1 MALTLNAEQKSIY
14 DIFSG
19 KTHYYIPPYQRPYS
33 WQIQHCRELFE
44 DLKREFYNEEK
55 EGYFLGNIVLAWSA
69 EERTRY
75 EVIDGQQ
82 RLTTL
87 LLLLKVILAFDSENS
102 DIKNAIWLIDNR
114 TKEIIGE
121 RLQFSDYVEKGS
133 LYQEVLDLDLNSEL
147 CEEDIDEKNLFMQ
160 NICYF
165 YKEIK
170 ALSEYEKVE
179 RFVDFLL
186 YDVSILPIETGD
198 STVGKARE
206 KALKIFET
214 INNRGLNLSN
224 ADIFKARL
232 YEEAINELEEEKF
245 IELWN
250 RFERNVNETKYSID
264 DVFYIYMYIIRG
276 QEGIRSRELNIRDFF
291 MEESYSPFIRLKY
304 DSLINEITRI
314 VYSIKFFE
322 EAKVNPNKYG
332 EVTKWLQIIN
342 EYTDESLSSG
352 KKIKGGDISLS
363 SFIVIVQ
370 LSFISLEDKE
380 KIVTFLKKLIKYLS
394 LMITFNDVSY
404 FVPSIIYNRELI
416 EEEVLNNVVSKELF
430 FFRNDRMK
438 IILSNYLN
446 ENQKPIYP
454 YYFKEVFT
462 NKTITDTL
470 FQGNILNMVMLN
482 SDVKEDI
489 SLEENIK
496 LLEESGIE
504 DNVKLAKDLKKIPN
518 MKFLDK
524 ILIGT
529 ILKKQEKIRNKRMK
543 RFFKDED

>member
-69 EERTRY
+69 EEKNRF

-133 LYQEVLDLDLNSEL
+133 LYQEVLDLDLSSEL

-186 YDVSILPIETGD
+186 YDVSLLPIETGD
-198 STVGKARE
+198 STSGKARE

-232 YEEAINELEEEKF
+232 YEEAINELEEDKF
-245 IELWN
+245 IDLWN
-250 RFERNVNETKYSID
+250 KFERNVNETKYSID

-276 QEGIRSRELNIRDFF
+276 QKGIIGRELNIRDFF
-291 MEESYSPFIRLKY
+291 MEERDSPFKNIKY
-304 DSLINEITRI
+304 DEIINDIIRI

-322 EAKVNPNKYG
+322 EVRINPAKYG
-332 EVTKWLQIIN
+332 ELTKWFQIIN
-342 EYTDESLSSG
+342 EYKDNPYLKEKIILKIPKSLLLA
-352 KKIKGGDISLS
+352 II
-363 SFIVIVQ
+363 Q
-370 LSFISLEDKE
+370 LSFISLEDIE
-380 KIVTFLKKLIKYLS
+380 KIISFFKKIIKYLS
-394 LMITFNDVSY
+394 LSLDSSKITLILTNM
-404 FVPSIIYNRELI
+404 IYNDEIISSRIFHDTRLEFFYG
-416 EEEVLNNVVSKELF
+416 NN
-430 FFRNDRMK
+430 RMK

-446 ENQKPIYP
+446 KNQKAIYP
-454 YYFKEVFT
+454 YYFKEIFT
-462 NKTITDTL
+462 NKIVTDFDNTK
-470 FQGNILNMVMLN
+470 NIIILN
-482 SDVKEDI
+482 SDVKDDVT
-489 SLEENIK
+489 LEENIK
-496 LLEESGIE
+496 LLKESRIE
-504 DNVKLAKDLKKIPN
+504 DNIKLAKRLNKIPN
-518 MKFLDK
+518 LKFVDK
-524 ILIGT
+524 MIVGH
-529 ILKKQEKIRNKRMK
+529 ILKEEDKNRNEKIE
-543 RFFKDED
+543 RFLKNED

>member
-69 EERTRY
+69 EEKNRF

-87 LLLLKVILAFDSENS
+87 LLLLKVILSFDSENS

-133 LYQEVLDLDLNSEL
+133 LYQEVLDLDLSSEL
-147 CEEDIDEKNLFMQ
+147 CEEEIDEKNLFMQ

-170 ALSEYEKVE
+170 ALNEYEKIE
-179 RFVDFLL
+179 KFVDFLL
-186 YDVSILPIETGD
+186 YDVSLLPIETGD
-198 STVGKARE
+198 STSGKARE

-232 YEEAINELEEEKF
+232 YEEALNELEEDKF

-250 RFERNVNETKYSID
+250 QFERNVNETKYSID
-264 DVFYIYMYIIRG
+264 DVFYIYMHIIRG

-291 MEESYSPFIRLKY
+291 MEESYSPFITFRYDEILYAVLKVVH
-304 DSLINEITRI
+304 LIN
-314 VYSIKFFE
+314 FFE
-322 EAKVNPNKYG
+322 DVMINPMKYG
-332 EVTKWLQIIN
+332 ELTKWFQIIG
-342 EYTDESLSSG
+342 EYNNREIILFHEPLLLLAIPIIKLYFLDLNNYEEIILNF
-352 KKIKGGDISLS
+352 KIM
-363 SFIVIVQ
+363 
-370 LSFISLEDKE
+370 
-380 KIVTFLKKLIKYLS
+380 IKYLLKRSIKSEYLYS
-394 LMITFNDVSY
+394 LISKMVHNENIKYYNDINVFTMSY
-404 FVPSIIYNRELI
+404 DENE
-416 EEEVLNNVVSKELF
+416 
-430 FFRNDRMK
+430 RMK
-438 IILSNYLN
+438 FLLNFYLN
-446 ENQKPIYP
+446 ENQKAIYP
-454 YYFKEVFT
+454 YYFKEIYSNDIKNRYMIVIEFYIPDDFSV
-462 NKTITDTL
+462 KDTL
-470 FQGNILNMVMLN
+470 KVLEMSNI
-482 SDVKEDI
+482 K
-489 SLEENIK
+489 ENIH
-496 LLEESGIE
+496 L
-504 DNVKLAKDLKKIPN
+504 VKKIRKRFQN
-518 MKFLDK
+518 KIIDLIDIFDNELLLSKQHKDINKRIGKFLK
-524 ILIGT
+524 
-529 ILKKQEKIRNKRMK
+529 N
-543 RFFKDED
+543 ED